1 MNIRAEPLR
10 YPARLRRDG
19 DAWMVTF
26 PDLAVGVTHG
36 ASREEALGHAEDL
49 LEEIVAGL
57 MAKSLPVPRPGSG
70 WRPPKS
76 APAVGVSAL
85 AAAKLGLYWALQD
98 AGISKRE
105 LGRRLGWHDP
115 QVARL
120 FDLRHGSRLDQ
131 IETALKALGKRMVLL
146 IDDAA

>member
-1 MNIRAEPLR
+1 
-10 YPARLRRDG
+10 
-19 DAWMVTF
+19 MVTF
-26 PDLAVGVTHG
+26 PDLGVGVTHG
-36 ASREEALGHAEDL
+36 ATREEALRHAEDL
-49 LEEIVAGL
+49 VEEIVAAF
-57 MAKSLPVPRPGSG
+57 MAKNLPVPRPGSV

-76 APAVGVSAL
+76 APAIAVPAL
-85 AAAKLGLYWALQD
+85 ASAKLGLYWALQE